1 MQCDLEERR
10 TDLEERNGTSR
21 GGERVLRGSTYL
33 LVSSIFLPPPFINNV
48 DNHKVQCAT
57 PPRSHIAA
65 PQSPCAAPGD
75 PSALPIKVSMTK
87 TKKVNPFIFFVIL
100 YGL

>member
-1 MQCDLEERR
+1 MGCD
-10 TDLEERNGTSR
+10 S
-21 GGERVLRGSTYL
+21 
-33 LVSSIFLPPPFINNV
+33 
-48 DNHKVQCAT
+48 KVQCA
-57 PPRSHIAA
+57 PPLEFPYRRPSRSHIAA